1 METFNRSLKEKPLDA
16 IGTIGLPTLIVAV
29 YLALVSLGVLG
40 FIRRSDAAAPPAR
53 DSSAALM
60 CRCLPSQPSPPPK
73 STLRP
78 AALRLGDIPVVDR
91 L

>member
-1 METFNRSLKEKPLDA
+1 VETFNRSLKEKLLAA
-16 IGTIGLPTLIVAV
+16 IGTIGFPTLIVAG
-29 YLALVSLGVLG
+29 YLALVGLGGLG

-60 CRCLPSQPSPPPK
+60 CRCLSPRPPPPPR

-78 AALRLGDIPVVDR
+78 ATPRVGDIPALDR